1 MRRQL
6 ALLSLAVTSL
16 VIIALVVP
24 LGLAIRSLPRDR
36 ALSEAV
42 VLGRTLGQSIAAI
55 RTSDQVESVL
65 DQAAASGDPITVWM
79 PDGTVLGDAA
89 PRSQAAEVAFA
100 GQPINARTA
109 DGTEVLTP
117 VVLRDG
123 TAVVRVLV
131 SDDVATRG
139 VQRGLSMLGLL
150 SLLMLS
156 IALLVSDR
164 LARSIVR
171 PVRSL
176 ADTTRA
182 LSSGDLA
189 ARVTPAGPPEVAEV
203 GYRLNGL
210 AGRIGELLVTER
222 EAVAD
227 LSHRLRT
234 PITALRL
241 DAERLDNPDDAKRLL
256 TDVEALSQALDE
268 VIRTARQPTD
278 HAATSCDALQVVRS
292 RVLFWSVLAED
303 QERLVH
309 ASVPSGS
316 AWVGLAGEEFGAAV
330 DVLIEN
336 VFTHTEPGV
345 GWAIRV
351 ALAKGWM
358 TLEVDDD
365 GKGGADESTLRRGV
379 SGVGSTGLGTSIA
392 ARTAQ
397 RCGGSFSMLQ
407 SPSGGTRTQFQAP
420 LISPLAS

>member
-16 VIIALVVP
+16 VIIALVIP

-42 VLGRTLGQSIAAI
+42 LTGRTLGQSIAAI
-55 RTSDQVESVL
+55 RTSEQLESVL
-65 DQAAASGDPITVWM
+65 AQAAASGDPVTVWM
-79 PDGTVLGDAA
+79 PDGNLFGDGA
-89 PRSQAAEVAFA
+89 PRSPAVEVAFS
-100 GQPINARTA
+100 GQPINARTEN
-109 DGTEVLTP
+109 GTEVLTP

-123 TAVVRVLV
+123 IAVVRVLV
-131 SDDVATRG
+131 PDSVATRG
-139 VQRGLSMLGLL
+139 VGRAWTLLGILSLVMLG
-150 SLLMLS
+150 

-171 PVRSL
+171 PVRLL

-182 LSSGDLA
+182 LSSGDLT

-241 DAERLDNPDDAKRLL
+241 DAERLQNPDEAERLL
-256 TDVEALSQALDE
+256 GDVEALSRALDE
-268 VIRTARQPTD
+268 VIRTARQPTE
-278 HAATSCDALQVVRS
+278 HAATSCDALAVIRD
-292 RVLFWSVLAED
+292 RIEFWSVLAED
-303 QERLVH
+303 QEREVQI
-309 ASVPSGS
+309 SIPSGS
-316 AWVGLAGEEFGAAV
+316 AWVGLAGDELAASV

-336 VFTHTEPGV
+336 VFAHTDTGI
-345 GWAIRV
+345 GWAVQVVTERRWLTFEIEDNG
-351 ALAKGWM
+351 AGIA
-358 TLEVDDD
+358 VDTAPVR
-365 GKGGADESTLRRGV
+365 GHSGA
-379 SGVGSTGLGTSIA
+379 GSTGLGTSIA
-392 ARTAQ
+392 ATTAQ
-397 RCGGSFSMLQ
+397 RCGGSFTLLQ
-407 SPSGGTRTQFQAP
+407 SESGGTRTQLRVP
-420 LISPLAS
+420 VISPIG

>member
-16 VIIALVVP
+16 VIIALVIP

-42 VLGRTLGQSIAAI
+42 LTGRTLGQSIAAI
-55 RTSDQVESVL
+55 RTSEQLESVL
-65 DQAAASGDPITVWM
+65 AQAAASGDPVTVWM
-79 PDGTVLGDAA
+79 PDGNLFGDDA
-89 PRSQAAEVAFA
+89 PRSPAVEVAFT
-100 GQPINARTA
+100 GQPINARTET
-109 DGTEVLTP
+109 GTEVLTP

-123 TAVVRVLV
+123 IAVVRVLV
-131 SDDVATRG
+131 PDSIATRG
-139 VQRGLSMLGLL
+139 VGRAWTLLGILSLVMLG
-150 SLLMLS
+150 

-171 PVRSL
+171 PVRLL

-182 LSSGDLA
+182 LSSGDLT

-241 DAERLDNPDDAKRLL
+241 DAERLQNPVEAERLL
-256 TDVEALSQALDE
+256 GDVEALSQALDE
-268 VIRTARQPTD
+268 VIRTARQPTE
-278 HAATSCDALQVVRS
+278 HAATSCDALAIIRD
-292 RVLFWSVLAED
+292 RIEFWSVLAED
-303 QERLVH
+303 QEREVQISIP
-309 ASVPSGS
+309 AGS
-316 AWVGLAGEEFGAAV
+316 AWVGLAGDELAASV

-336 VFTHTEPGV
+336 VFAHTDTGI
-345 GWAIRV
+345 GWAVQVMTERRW
-351 ALAKGWM
+351 L
-358 TLEVDDD
+358 TLEIEDN
-365 GKGGADESTLRRGV
+365 GAGIAVHTAAVRGH
-379 SGVGSTGLGTSIA
+379 SGAGSTGLGTSIA
-392 ARTAQ
+392 ATTAQ
-397 RCGGSFSMLQ
+397 RCGGSFTLLRSE
-407 SPSGGTRTQFQAP
+407 SGGTRTQLRVP
-420 LISPLAS
+420 VISPIG

>member
-16 VIIALVVP
+16 VIIALVIP

-42 VLGRTLGQSIAAI
+42 LTGRTLGQSIAAI
-55 RTSDQVESVL
+55 RTSEQLESVL
-65 DQAAASGDPITVWM
+65 AQAAASGDPVTVWM
-79 PDGTVLGDAA
+79 PDGNLFGDDA
-89 PRSQAAEVAFA
+89 PRSPAVEVAFS
-100 GQPINARTA
+100 GQPINARTEN
-109 DGTEVLTP
+109 GTEVLTP

-123 TAVVRVLV
+123 IAVVRVLV
-131 SDDVATRG
+131 PDSVATRG
-139 VQRGLSMLGLL
+139 VGRAWTLLGILSLVMLG
-150 SLLMLS
+150 

-171 PVRSL
+171 PVRLL

-241 DAERLDNPDDAKRLL
+241 DAERLQNPVEAERLL
-256 TDVEALSQALDE
+256 GDVEALSRALDE
-268 VIRTARQPTD
+268 VIRTARQPTE
-278 HAATSCDALQVVRS
+278 HAATSCDALAIIRD
-292 RVLFWSVLAED
+292 RIEFWSVLAED
-303 QERLVH
+303 QEREVQI
-309 ASVPSGS
+309 SIPTGS
-316 AWVGLAGEEFGAAV
+316 AWVGLAGDELAASV

-336 VFTHTEPGV
+336 VFAHTDTGI
-345 GWAIRV
+345 GWAVQVVTERRW
-351 ALAKGWM
+351 L
-358 TLEVDDD
+358 TLEIKDNGAGIAVDTAAVR
-365 GKGGADESTLRRGV
+365 GHSGA
-379 SGVGSTGLGTSIA
+379 GSTGLGTSIA
-392 ARTAQ
+392 ATTAQ
-397 RCGGSFSMLQ
+397 RCGGSFTLLRSE
-407 SPSGGTRTQFQAP
+407 SGGTRTQLRVP
-420 LISPLAS
+420 VISPIG